1 MKSVKQALLWT
12 AGIFCGL
19 ITFGGILTL
28 THSSTSEYKDLFVTE
43 LILTVLSAAGA
54 FYFIQSAR
62 GKWTK
67 HEKVKKKSKKE
78 QQQEDEL
85 NYQMQKRM
93 DAEAATFLPV
103 EESPI
108 SVVLKPGEICYY
120 QRAASV
126 LVVKN
131 ETVGHTSG
139 SRGISVRV
147 AKGITLHGGGSRGH
161 AIKQNV
167 TYKFPG
173 FFTMTSRRILMTGEK
188 GFDYPVEKLTALTE
202 YTDGVGL
209 QFGVKNY
216 ILTMDEPYWPNKI
229 LSLMRSGAPVG
240 EDLPPITAENIVS
253 IHTES
258 VDVDEEVDT
267 PEGAEISYLDAKA
280 LKFWNKKKTDFE
292 VPPYYSE
299 NAFGRNVIPALQ
311 RLLDAGYLELGDMEQ
326 RISLKTV
333 PELKAILADRE
344 LKTSGNKKELVHRL
358 MDNVDEEILEELFS
372 VNVYKITEKGWE
384 ALEPYSIIED
394 NDEHALGL
402 SYYRLLK
409 EKGKTPN
416 EENNVILTRIL
427 SEDIQQCYM
436 EQDRRKYQLCIEKT
450 ARFMREIGEFDS
462 AFECYSLSFF
472 IWIMEVK
479 EHNISTG
486 VGQTSYM
493 AKGLEEAGK
502 LCGYNFETVTSK
514 FQEIIRRVNP
524 FALGLSENINYSV
537 HKLRLFLG
545 A

>member
-1 MKSVKQALLWT
+1 MQSVKRVLLWI
-12 AGIFCGL
+12 AGVFCGL
-19 ITFGGILTL
+19 TTFGGVLSLVDTN
-28 THSSTSEYKDLFVTE
+28 STGYDDMFPYF
-43 LILTVLSAAGA
+43 LILTALFGFGT
-54 FYFIQSAR
+54 FYFIQNAR
-62 GKWTK
+62 GKWVK
-67 HEKVKKKSKKE
+67 REKVKKKSKKE
-78 QQQEDEL
+78 QQREDEL
-85 NYQMQKRM
+85 NYQVQRRMQ
-93 DAEAATFLPV
+93 AETATVLPV
-103 EESPI
+103 VDNPI
-108 SVVLKPGEICYY
+108 SVVLKPGEVCYY

-126 LVVKN
+126 LIVKN

-147 AKGITLHGGGSRGH
+147 AKGVTLHGGGSRGH

-173 FFTMTSRRILMTGEK
+173 FFTMTSQRILMTGEK

-209 QFGVKNY
+209 QFGSKNY

-229 LSLMRSGAPVG
+229 LSLMRSGAP
-240 EDLPPITAENIVS
+240 EEEELPPITAQDIVS

-258 VDVDEEVDT
+258 VDVDETIET

-299 NAFGRNVIPALQ
+299 NAFGRNVVPALQ

-358 MDNVDEEILEELFS
+358 LDNVDEEVLEELFP
-372 VNVYKITEKGWE
+372 VNVYKITEKGHA

-394 NDEHALGL
+394 NDGHALGI

-409 EKGKTPN
+409 EKAKTPD

-427 SEDIQQCYM
+427 SEDIQQCYR
-436 EQDRRKYQLCIEKT
+436 EQNQAKYQFLIDKT

-462 AFECYSLSFF
+462 AFECCSLSFF
-472 IWIMEVK
+472 MWTMEMK
-479 EHNISTG
+479 EHNISSG
-486 VGQTSYM
+486 DGQTFYM
-493 AKGLEEAGK
+493 AKGVEEAGK
-502 LCGYNFETVTSK
+502 LCGYSFDSVVST
-514 FQEIIRRVNP
+514 FQETIRRVNP
-524 FALGLSENINYSV
+524 FALGSDTNINYSV
-537 HKLRLFLG
+537 QKLRSALG
-545 A
+545 T